1 MSIRSLILIS
11 VLFAGVLFAGTA
23 MAEDGVLDLG
33 GSMLGDQLENVV
45 NSMPVY
51 STILPGSAG
60 ALLCDIVNLIRCSD
74 ISIVII
80 ATTIFIMG
88 MMTINQKMTWGYTVM
103 MTCFIVAFTKPAAIA
118 KSVMFIGIFGLK
130 LDFMTEPLGWFV
142 DFCVCIF

>member
-11 VLFAGVLFAGTA
+11 VLFAGVLFAGAA
-23 MAEDGVLDLG
+23 MAEDGLLDLG
-33 GSMLGDQLENVV
+33 GGMLADQLENVV

-118 KSVMFIGIFGLK
+118 KSVMFISIFGLDM
-130 LDFMTEPLGWFV
+130 DFMNAPLGWFV